1 MAKVILFGETG
12 RAVVR
17 LERTA
22 IDAPASGAWT
32 PDNLNAA
39 EISGGVVADDVIL
52 RASDWEDVRVVAEF
66 TGSFTGSETVTV
78 QPLRSVYATAVPG
91 RVWVPIGDPVDLAPH
106 LGSSL
111 VLADGGDLA
120 FRITALTLDGGTNVT
135 LLVTGGQMTR
145 DYRR

>member
-1 MAKVILFGETG
+1 MAKVILYGETG

-39 EISGGVVADDVIL
+39 EISGGVVSDDVIL

-66 TGSFTGSETVTV
+66 EAGAGASAAVTL
-78 QPLRSVYATAVPG
+78 QALRALRSTTVPG
-91 RVWVPIGDPVDLAPH
+91 RVWIPIGDPFELTPSLA
-106 LGSSL
+106 SEL
-111 VLADGGDLA
+111 VLADGADIA
-120 FRITALTLDGGTNVT
+120 VRVTALTLDGGANVT
-135 LLVTGGQMTR
+135 VSVTGGQR
-145 DYRR
+145 IRERGV